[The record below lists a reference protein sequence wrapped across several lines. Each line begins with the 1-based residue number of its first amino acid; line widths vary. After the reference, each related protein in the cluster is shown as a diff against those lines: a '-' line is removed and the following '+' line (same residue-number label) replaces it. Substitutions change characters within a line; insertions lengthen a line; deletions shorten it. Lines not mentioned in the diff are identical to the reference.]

1 MWQWV
6 LHRRENLILSFWEW
20 GIEIISS
27 NKFRKNNL
35 EKTRL
40 E

>member
-1 MWQWV
+1 MAMGSSQKGEFNFEF
-6 LHRRENLILSFWEW
+6 L